1 MTTAPLSPELQA
13 FAALLDAL
21 PGPVQAAFQYAL
33 ALLMVEAGK
42 ARIIGALP
50 GESGAICT
58 FETVAGD
65 VFSLP
70 RPPMSA
76 ADEAVVKEMLRQ
88 ILDEEGGL

>member
-1 MTTAPLSPELQA
+1 MGGHKGPRLH
-13 FAALLDAL
+13 ALLDAQ
-21 PGPVQAAFQYAL
+21 PGPVQAIFQYAL

-42 ARIIGALP
+42 ARLISVEP

-70 RPPMSA
+70 RPPLSE
-76 ADEAVVKEMLRQ
+76 ADEGVMMETLRE
-88 ILDEEGGL
+88 ILDEEGEL